1 MLIAHGAKP
10 TAQIMAKNSLH
21 KIFYSKVLLFGEQI
35 INKGAMGLAVPFEH
49 FDGVMKFADG
59 DADDI
64 AIKSNKS
71 LAGIANHIIHH
82 KQLGPLYDT
91 NLFLDDLEK
100 GLYFDSNIPQ
110 GYGLGSSGA
119 LVAAVYHRYR
129 KNKKKNFLLSELKHE
144 LAEIESFFHGKSSGL
159 DPIVCYL
166 HKAVLISQ
174 GEVAETF
181 DMPKSTKYSLKLF
194 LINTHIERKT
204 SPYVRLFLEKCED
217 AKFMKTV
224 EKSLIPAN
232 NIAINAFL
240 QKKHSELLKCVK
252 IISQLQMDLMPEF
265 IPPAFHEA
273 WRAGQKHN
281 EFYLKICG
289 AGGGGFIIGLAKA
302 DADLSILLAGKEVI
316 ELMKF

>member
-1 MLIAHGAKP
+1 
-10 TAQIMAKNSLH
+10 MATKALH

-49 FDGVMKFADG
+49 FDGVMKFASK
-59 DADDI
+59 DADES
-64 AIKSNKS
+64 AVKSNQS
-71 LAGIANHIIHH
+71 LAEIAAYIIHH
-82 KQLGPLYDT
+82 KELGPLYDT
-91 NLFLDDLEK
+91 NHFLDDLEK

-110 GYGLGSSGA
+110 GFGLGSSGA
-119 LVAAVYHRYR
+119 LVAAIYYRYR
-129 KNKKKNFLLSELKHE
+129 KNKKKNPVISELKHE

-166 HKAVLISQ
+166 HKAVLITN
-174 GEVAETF
+174 GEVTEAF
-181 DMPKSTKYSLKLF
+181 DMPKSDTVKLKLF

-204 SPYVRLFLEKCED
+204 SPYVNLFLEKCKEP
-217 AKFMKTV
+217 KFMKTI

-232 NIAINAFL
+232 NMAINAFL
-240 QKKHSELLKCVK
+240 NKKHTELMKCIK

-265 IPPAFHEA
+265 IPQAFHEV
-273 WRAGQKHN
+273 WRQGQKNN
-281 EFYLKICG
+281 EYHLKICG